1 MNRHKPAE
9 ATIEVR
15 ISRIE
20 QLFNSFDP
28 SPFDDRD
35 LDDDAEA
42 HIAGWARE
50 LPKDATIRI
59 LLHMPAE
66 EAHRA
71 QDRALGAALTHY
83 FEVRAGWIDRDRREL
98 FRLGWRY
105 LAVGLIVLSM
115 CLLISQLLPAVMG
128 TGSATRIAQEGLII
142 LGWVANWKPIE
153 TFLYDWWPLKRRA
166 DLYRRIASADVA
178 ILATGVDYPTGAITR
193 R

>member
-1 MNRHKPAE
+1 MPSVIAPE

-35 LDDDAEA
+35 LDGDAEA

-50 LPKDATIRI
+50 LPKHAAIRI
-59 LLHMPAE
+59 LLHLPSG
-66 EAHRA
+66 EALRA
-71 QDRALGAALTHY
+71 ADRGLASALTHY
-83 FEVRAGWIDRDRREL
+83 FEVRAEWIDRDRREL

-105 LAVGLIVLSM
+105 LAIGLIVLSA
-115 CLLISQLLPAVMG
+115 CLMTSQMLPALI
-128 TGSATRIAQEGLII
+128 GSGPATQIFQEGLII

-166 DLYRRIASADVA
+166 DLYRRIAAA
-178 ILATGVDYPTGAITR
+178 KVDIVQN
-193 R
+193 

>member
-1 MNRHKPAE
+1 MANLIAPE

-35 LDDDAEA
+35 LDGDAEA

-50 LPKDATIRI
+50 LPKNAAIRI
-59 LLHMPAE
+59 LVHMPSG
-66 EAHRA
+66 EALRA
-71 QDRALGAALTHY
+71 VDRGLASALTHY
-83 FEVRAGWIDRDRREL
+83 FEVRAEWIDRDRREL

-105 LAVGLIVLSM
+105 LAIGLLVLSA
-115 CLLISQLLPAVMG
+115 CLMTSQMLPALI
-128 TGSATRIAQEGLII
+128 GSGPATRIVQEGLII

-166 DLYRRIASADVA
+166 DLYRRIAAA
-178 ILATGVDYPTGAITR
+178 KVDIVQN
-193 R
+193 

>member
-1 MNRHKPAE
+1 MRAMLHPTPHD
-9 ATIEVR
+9 ATIDVR

-35 LDDDAEA
+35 LDNDAEA

-50 LPKDATIRI
+50 LPKDAGIRI
-59 LLHMPAE
+59 VLHMPAD
-66 EAHRA
+66 EACRA
-71 QDRALGAALTHY
+71 QDRGLTSALTHY
-83 FEVRAGWIDRDRREL
+83 FAIRAEWIDRDRREL

-105 LAVGLIVLSM
+105 LAIGMCVLSA
-115 CLLISQLLPAVMG
+115 CLLTSQLLPTLIGSG
-128 TGSATRIAQEGLII
+128 TATRIAQEGLII

-166 DLYRRIASADVA
+166 DLYRRIAAAKVD
-178 ILATGVDYPTGAITR
+178 ILPQ
-193 R
+193 

>member
-1 MNRHKPAE
+1 MIQPRPHE
-9 ATIEVR
+9 AIIEVR

-50 LPKDATIRI
+50 LPKDAAIRI
-59 LLHMPAE
+59 VLHMPPE
-66 EAHRA
+66 ELRRA
-71 QDRALGAALTHY
+71 RDRGLGAALNHY
-83 FEVRAGWIDRDRREL
+83 FEVRAQWFDRDRREL

-105 LAVGLIVLSM
+105 LAIGLLVLSVCLLTSQVLPGLI
-115 CLLISQLLPAVMG
+115 G
-128 TGSATRIAQEGLII
+128 TGPATRVAQEGLII

-166 DLYRRIASADVA
+166 DLYRRIASAEIDIVA
-178 ILATGVDYPTGAITR
+178 T
-193 R
+193 

>member
-1 MNRHKPAE
+1 MMQTRPHDAI
-9 ATIEVR
+9 IEVR

-50 LPKDATIRI
+50 LPKDAAVRI
-59 LLHMPAE
+59 MIHMPPDE
-66 EAHRA
+66 LRRA
-71 QDRALGAALTHY
+71 RDRGLGAALKHY
-83 FEVRAGWIDRDRREL
+83 FEVRAQGFDRDRREL

-105 LAVGLIVLSM
+105 LAIGMVVLSVCLLTSQVLPGLI
-115 CLLISQLLPAVMG
+115 G
-128 TGSATRIAQEGLII
+128 TGPATRIAQESLII

-166 DLYRRIASADVA
+166 DLYRRIASAEVELVA
-178 ILATGVDYPTGAITR
+178 T
-193 R
+193 